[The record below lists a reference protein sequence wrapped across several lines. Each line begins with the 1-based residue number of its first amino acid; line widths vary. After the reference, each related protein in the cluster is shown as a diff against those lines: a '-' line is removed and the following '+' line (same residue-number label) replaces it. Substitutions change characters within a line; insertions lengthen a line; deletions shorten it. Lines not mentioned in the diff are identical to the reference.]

1 MKESAAD
8 NPSEKD
14 TFEYEKPISELF
26 ACYNGTMLG
35 FFLVGSFGG
44 YLAERYPILRQRMH
58 EFFDELNIKYQL
70 PSEHS
75 EFVERHAEITTDITK
90 EVFNASDSVFD
101 YFMIGSL
108 AVYTAVEKANG
119 GDYAETFRTE
129 TLSYMTRKN
138 LSPQSLSQFE
148 KVVAL
153 EKDGRILA
161 DKLHSGSLAFLND
174 ALKTLQM
181 EEDTAF
187 VAMPFSAKFR
197 KNFVNLYQ
205 PLLRRLDYRSL
216 RAWGGLSSENYQVLL
231 GTLMSK
237 CGAVLAELTTLNQN
251 VLHEIGMAEGHD
263 QWLFLIAEKDKVK
276 PPSNI
281 ADLAIFQ
288 YEREGKDWE
297 QKAIDELAMLISLG
311 KLGAELSENSN
322 EI

>member
-1 MKESAAD
+1 MKGNAE
-8 NPSEKD
+8 NNQTEKEI
-14 TFEYEKPISELF
+14 FEYGKPISELF

-35 FFLVGSFGG
+35 FFLVGSFGS
-44 YLAERYPILRQRMH
+44 YLAGRYPILRQRIH
-58 EFFDELNIKYQL
+58 EFLDELNIKYQL
-70 PSEHS
+70 PSDHS
-75 EFVERHAEITTDITK
+75 EFAGRHAEITTDITK
-90 EVFNASDSVFD
+90 EVFKTSNSVFD

-108 AVYTAVEKANG
+108 AMYTAIEKANG
-119 GDYAETFRTE
+119 GDFAETFRTE
-129 TLSYMTRKN
+129 TLSYMERRN
-138 LSPQSLSQFE
+138 LSPQSLSKFE
-148 KVVAL
+148 KSVAL

-174 ALKTLQM
+174 ALKKLQT

-197 KNFVNLYQ
+197 KNFVKLYQ
-205 PLLRRLDYRSL
+205 PLLERLGYRSL
-216 RAWGGLSSENYQVLL
+216 RAWGGLASEDYQVLL

-237 CGAVLAELTTLNQN
+237 CGAVLAELTTLNKN
-251 VLHEIGMAEGHD
+251 VLHEIGMAEGRD

-297 QKAIDELAMLISLG
+297 QKAIDELAMMISLG
-311 KLGAELSENSN
+311 KLGAEMSEKN
-322 EI
+322 EF